1 MLLSVLLFFQ
11 TLFGSV
17 ALGKAVPSLPFSAQV
32 ACLTVGLYDVMG
44 IKKQQECEQFL
55 HSDAFAG
62 ATLVWQSY
70 YTRSLSTGSYRAMV
84 LNLQKEKFCCGN
96 GPPLHCWND
105 TRAFPSSYPSTE
117 ISVKLKQ
124 RVKCD
129 AFSSKAYLPTKDC
142 AVSGR
147 CEYDLPYGPCG
158 LNPVTTSTRGC
169 AAFVFQDLSIQV
181 EAIAI
186 TVLLALMFPVR
197 PLGFVWHVCK
207 PWRLVVFMMLTRDD
221 CVCFFVGRSFRLRSS

>member
-17 ALGKAVPSLPFSAQV
+17 ALGKTVPSFPLSAQV
-32 ACLTVGLYDVMG
+32 ACLTVGLYDVMD
-44 IKKQQECEQFL
+44 IKQQQECEQFL

-70 YTRSLSTGSYRAMV
+70 YTRSLSTGSYRTMV
-84 LNLQKEKFCCGN
+84 LNLQKNKLCCGN
-96 GPPLHCWND
+96 GLPLHCWND

-117 ISVKLKQ
+117 TSVKLKQ

-129 AFSSKAYLPTKDC
+129 AFGSKAYLPTKDC

-169 AAFVFQDLSIQV
+169 AAFVFQDLSIQIK
-181 EAIAI
+181 AIAI
-186 TVLLALMFPVR
+186 TVLLALIFPVR

-207 PWRLVVFMMLTRDD
+207 PWRLVDFMVLTRDD
-221 CVCFFVGRSFRLRSS
+221 CVCFFVGRSFRLCS